1 MDAGSAGRYLYDCS
15 DMVLRMANTTR
26 TVRHRHG
33 RETSRDEHLV
43 VMADLFAM
51 LSDRTRLRI
60 LVQLAERDEACV
72 GDLAIGAE
80 ISESAVSHALRLL
93 RAHRIVDTRR
103 DGRFVYYS
111 LADEHVRVLLDATI
125 SHLETQHT

>member
-1 MDAGSAGRYLYDCS
+1 
-15 DMVLRMANTTR
+15 
-26 TVRHRHG
+26 
-33 RETSRDEHLV
+33 
-43 VMADLFAM
+43 MADLFAM